1 MYHYY
6 HWRVSVV
13 LFFTFQESERAVSKE
28 EGMALAQEH
37 RCLFLE
43 CSAKTRENVQQC
55 FKDLSLKVLIYD
67 FYTSV
72 VVECWYSSVNGS
84 CTSTMNVFNI
94 WYIREAIQETE
105 FACKFLPKW
114 HLWSPISHS
123 SVLHHTTLDS
133 KFIYACSLFHL
144 CFIFLVRNDNA
155 QMVKK

>member
-1 MYHYY
+1 
-6 HWRVSVV
+6 
-13 LFFTFQESERAVSKE
+13 VSKE

-72 VVECWYSSVNGS
+72 VVECWYSNVNGS

-94 WYIREAIQETE
+94 
-105 FACKFLPKW
+105 
-114 HLWSPISHS
+114 
-123 SVLHHTTLDS
+123 
-133 KFIYACSLFHL
+133 
-144 CFIFLVRNDNA
+144 
-155 QMVKK
+155 